1 MRTLRIS
8 LYLLLLLLLTATTNA
23 KIVFRGSQDGMSKIY
38 VMDDD
43 GGHIKQVSNSP
54 YSDWRP
60 RWSPNGRRIAFV
72 RDLTPDDSRVDPKV
86 FIMHADGSNA
96 QQLSDKDNY
105 ILDMAFSPDGK
116 KIVYSTTLIGLN
128 TIDIDTRQP
137 GMILFGH
144 ATGLDWAPDGKRIVY
159 INDDHHIIERN
170 LWMVDVHGFNPCAWT
185 HPDPDKGTMHRSH
198 PRWSPDG
205 RHMLYTE
212 MDIVVNRIDGAD
224 GGFGIQI
231 RAVGT
236 FRYVIQNI
244 RDGTTQRLNIPE
256 NWYPSS
262 VAWMDADRSVL
273 FSAYEYIANSRSPV
287 SPKIYKYDI
296 ASEKI
301 TYLTE
306 GSDAHW
312 NGGALSVSPA
322 GKHSVRWAELKRV
335 STVE

>member
-1 MRTLRIS
+1 MRILRIS
-8 LYLLLLLLLTATTNA
+8 LYFTLLLLLTATTSA
-23 KIVFRGSQDGMSKIY
+23 KIVFRGSQDGMAKIY

-43 GGHIKQVSNSP
+43 GGNIKQISNSP

-72 RDLTPDDSRVDPKV
+72 RDLTPDDSKVNPKV
-86 FIMHADGSNA
+86 FIMHADGTHA

-137 GMILFGH
+137 ETILFSH
-144 ATGLDWAPDGKRIVY
+144 ATDLDWAPDGNRIVY
-159 INDDHHIIERN
+159 INDDHHIIEKN

-185 HPDPDKGTMHRSH
+185 HPDPDKGTMHRLH

-212 MDIVVNRIDGAD
+212 MDIVVNRIDRED
-224 GGFGIQI
+224 GGFGLQI

-244 RDGTTQRLNIPE
+244 RDGTTQTLNIPE

-262 VAWMDADRSVL
+262 VAWMDEDRSVL
-273 FSAYEYIANSRSPV
+273 FSAYEYNRENNRPITT
-287 SPKIYKYDI
+287 KIYKYDI

-301 TYLTE
+301 IYLTE

-312 NGGALSVSPA
+312 NGGALSVFPA
-322 GKHSVRWAELKRV
+322 GKQSVRWAELKKV
-335 STVE
+335 YSSE